1 MCFSSFFIHLS
12 TCISIF
18 YALSKMV
25 FMRFFVL
32 KQFITEVNIRGV
44 YL

>member
-1 MCFSSFFIHLS
+1 MSM
-12 TCISIF
+12 F
-18 YALSKMV
+18 YALFKVV

-32 KQFITEVNIRGV
+32 KQFISEVNIRGV